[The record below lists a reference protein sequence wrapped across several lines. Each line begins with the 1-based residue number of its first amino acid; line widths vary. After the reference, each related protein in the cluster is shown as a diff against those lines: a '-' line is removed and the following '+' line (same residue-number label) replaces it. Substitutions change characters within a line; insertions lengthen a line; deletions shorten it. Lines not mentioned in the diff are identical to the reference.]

1 MAIKCIELI
10 MMKKNNMKF
19 FNNIILSLFLFFG
32 SVNVL
37 LAQESFILNYE
48 DVDIKKVTQDIAQF
62 SKKTIILDPRV
73 KGRITIYSN
82 ANLDRRQVW
91 DVYLRTIQVNGF
103 SAISENGFV
112 RIVPEN
118 EATRDENTASVSS
131 SGDYQTLVIPL
142 INRSTEEVLPMIK
155 PITGRQS
162 HLSSIPSINS
172 ILIVDRSSNVQRIN
186 DLIKDLDKNNAA
198 KISIIKLNNLSS
210 IEAVRI
216 LDKLKAQ
223 NNPTINK
230 FIAIPFNPSNSVIVS
245 ANEYVTNN
253 INETLKSLDEDVK
266 TDDSI
271 DVVYL
276 KYAKSA
282 DIAAILNSVS
292 SGFIPDN
299 DGAKTVITHHEK
311 TNSLI
316 ISSAEANLA
325 TIRNIISQLD
335 IRRAQVLV
343 EAIIVELSE
352 TAASSLGVETV
363 FNGTDKDS
371 VPIGVTRFGGSG
383 PDLLTIIGSSAD
395 ETDVNLSTT
404 ASASLLNTQG
414 LIAGFGDLTP
424 GKDNFVGIINAIS
437 QDSNSNILATPSLMA
452 MDNELA
458 TSIIGQEIPITTG
471 ESLGTNNANPFR
483 TTSRQEVGIKLEVTP
498 QINEGSSVVMQIKI
512 EVSGVAGVPM
522 SGIDIITNKRAIET
536 TALVDNNQIIVLGGL
551 VDEDKQDTVSK
562 VPLLGSVPILGRLFQ
577 SSSSTT
583 VKKNLM
589 VFLRPTII
597 TDSESAMSAS
607 SDKYNYIK
615 ARQMLTGESQ
625 QLIDLTNPKD

>member
-1 MAIKCIELI
+1 M
-10 MMKKNNMKF
+10 
-19 FNNIILSLFLFFG
+19 G
-32 SVNVL
+32 SVNNVL
-37 LAQESFILNYE
+37 SEESFILNYE

-82 ANLDRRQVW
+82 ANLNREQVW

-112 RIVPEN
+112 RVVPEN
-118 EATRDENTASVSS
+118 EATRDNNISTISS
-131 SGDYQTLVIPL
+131 SGDYQTSVIPL
-142 INRSTEEVLPMIK
+142 INRSIEEVLPMIK

-172 ILIVDRSSNVQRIN
+172 ILIVDRVSNVERIIK
-186 DLIKDLDKNNAA
+186 LISDLDKNNTA
-198 KISIIKLNNLSS
+198 KISITKLTNLSS

-230 FIAIPFNPSNSVIVS
+230 FVAIPFSLSNSIIIS
-245 ANEYVTNN
+245 ANDYVTAN
-253 INETLKSLDEDVK
+253 INQTLKSLDRDVK
-266 TDDSI
+266 SDDSI

-276 KYAKSA
+276 KYAKSS

-292 SGFIPDN
+292 SGFIPDA

-325 TIRNIISQLD
+325 TIRNVISQLD

-352 TAASSLGVETV
+352 TAADSLGIETI

-371 VPIGVTRFGGSG
+371 VPIGITRFGGSG
-383 PDLLTIIGSSAD
+383 PDLLSIVGSVAD
-395 ETDVNLSTT
+395 ETDVNMSTNV
-404 ASASLLNTQG
+404 SASLLNTQG

-424 GKDNFVGIINAIS
+424 GSDNFVGIINAIA
-437 QDSNSNILATPSLMA
+437 QDSNSNILSTPSLLA

-498 QINEGSSVVMQIKI
+498 QINEGSSVVLQIKI

-551 VDEDKQDTVSK
+551 VDEDTQDSVSK
-562 VPLLGSVPILGRLFQ
+562 VPLLGSVPILGKLFQ

-597 TDSESAMSAS
+597 TDPESAISAS

-615 ARQMLTGESQ
+615 ARQILTGESQ
-625 QLIDLTNPKD
+625 QLIDLTSPEN

>member
-1 MAIKCIELI
+1 MQT
-10 MMKKNNMKF
+10 
-19 FNNIILSLFLFFG
+19 FNKILLVLMFSFG
-32 SVNVL
+32 SIHSL
-37 LAQESFILNYE
+37 YSQDSFILNYE

-62 SKKTIILDPRV
+62 SKKTIILDQRV
-73 KGRITIYSN
+73 KGTITIYSN
-82 ANLDRRQVW
+82 ANLNRTQVW

-103 SAISENGFV
+103 SAIVEDSFV
-112 RIVPEN
+112 RVVPEN
-118 EATRDENTASVSS
+118 DATRDKNASSES
-131 SGDYQTLVIPL
+131 SGDYQTVVLPL
-142 INRSTEEVLPMIK
+142 FNRSTEEILPMIK

-162 HLSSIPSINS
+162 HLSSIPSVNS
-172 ILIVDRSSNVQRIN
+172 ILLVDRVSNVERISN
-186 DLIKDLDKNNAA
+186 LIKDLDKNNTA
-198 KISIIKLNNLSS
+198 KISILKLDNLSS

-230 FIAIPFNPSNSVIVS
+230 FIAIPFSPSNSVIVS
-245 ANEYVTNN
+245 ANEFVTAN
-253 INETLKSLDEDVK
+253 IKDTLKSLDGDVK
-266 TDDSI
+266 SDDSI
-271 DVVYL
+271 DVIYL

-282 DIAAILNSVS
+282 DIASILNTISG
-292 SGFIPDN
+292 GFIPDA
-299 DGAKTVITHHEK
+299 DGIKTVITHHEK

-316 ISSAEANLA
+316 VSSAEANLS

-352 TAASSLGVETV
+352 TAAKNLGIETI

-371 VPIGVTRFGGSG
+371 VPIGITRFGGSG
-383 PDLLTIIGSSAD
+383 PDLLSIVGSAAD
-395 ETDVNLSTT
+395 STDVTLSTT

-414 LIAGFGDLTP
+414 LIAAFGDLTP

-437 QDSNSNILATPSLMA
+437 QDSNSNILSTPSIMA

-498 QINEGSSVVMQIKI
+498 QINEGSSVVLQIKI

-522 SGIDIITNKRAIET
+522 SGIDIITNKRAFET

-551 VDEDKQDTVSK
+551 VDEDTQDSISK
-562 VPLLGSVPILGRLFQ
+562 VPFLGSLPLLGKLFQ
-577 SSSSTT
+577 TSSSTT

-597 TDSESAMSAS
+597 TDSNSANATSNE
-607 SDKYNYIK
+607 KYNYIK
-615 ARQMLTGESQ
+615 ARQMLSGESTK
-625 QLIDLTNPKD
+625 LIDLTETQD

>member
-1 MAIKCIELI
+1 
-10 MMKKNNMKF
+10 
-19 FNNIILSLFLFFG
+19 
-32 SVNVL
+32 
-37 LAQESFILNYE
+37 
-48 DVDIKKVTQDIAQF
+48 
-62 SKKTIILDPRV
+62 
-73 KGRITIYSN
+73 
-82 ANLDRRQVW
+82 
-91 DVYLRTIQVNGF
+91 
-103 SAISENGFV
+103 
-112 RIVPEN
+112 
-118 EATRDENTASVSS
+118 
-131 SGDYQTLVIPL
+131 
-142 INRSTEEVLPMIK
+142 MIK

-172 ILIVDRSSNVQRIN
+172 ILIVDRVSNVERIN
-186 DLIKDLDKNNAA
+186 KLISDLDKNNTA
-198 KISIIKLNNLSS
+198 KISITKLSNLSS

-230 FIAIPFNPSNSVIVS
+230 FVAIPFSPSNSIIIS
-245 ANEYVTNN
+245 ANDFVTAN
-253 INETLKSLDEDVK
+253 INQTLKSLDRDIK
-266 TDDSI
+266 SDDSI

-276 KYAKSA
+276 KYAKSG

-292 SGFIPDN
+292 SGFIPDA

-316 ISSAEANLA
+316 ISSAESNLA
-325 TIRNIISQLD
+325 TIRNVISQLD

-352 TAASSLGVETV
+352 TAADTLGIETI

-371 VPIGVTRFGGSG
+371 VPIGITRFGGSG
-383 PDLLTIIGSSAD
+383 PDLLSIVASVAD
-395 ETDVNLSTT
+395 ETDVSMSTN
-404 ASASLLNTQG
+404 ASASLFNTQG
-414 LIAGFGDLTP
+414 LIAGFGDMTP
-424 GKDNFVGIINAIS
+424 GSDNFVGIINAIA
-437 QDSNSNILATPSLMA
+437 QDSNSNILSTPSLLA

-498 QINEGSSVVMQIKI
+498 QINEGSSVVLQIKI

-551 VDEDKQDTVSK
+551 VDEDTQDSVSK
-562 VPLLGSVPILGRLFQ
+562 VPLLGSVPILGKLFQ

-597 TDSESAMSAS
+597 TDSESAISTS

-615 ARQMLTGESQ
+615 ARQMLTDESQ
-625 QLIDLTNPKD
+625 KLIDLTTPKN

>member
-1 MAIKCIELI
+1 
-10 MMKKNNMKF
+10 MKF
-19 FNNIILSLFLFFG
+19 FKNIILSLFLFFG

-37 LAQESFILNYE
+37 LTQESFILNYE

-198 KISIIKLNNLSS
+198 KISIIKLKNLSS

-383 PDLLTIIGSSAD
+383 PDLLAIIGSSAD

-597 TDSESAMSAS
+597 TDAESAMSAS

-625 QLIDLTNPKD
+625 QVIDLTNPKD

>member
-1 MAIKCIELI
+1 MVIKCIKSI
-10 MMKKNNMKF
+10 KMKKNNMKF
-19 FNNIILSLFLFFG
+19 FKNIILSLFLFFG
-32 SVNVL
+32 SINAL
-37 LAQESFILNYE
+37 LTQESFILNYE

-118 EATRDENTASVSS
+118 EATRDENTVSSSS

-172 ILIVDRSSNVQRIN
+172 ILIVDRFSNVQRIN

-597 TDSESAMSAS
+597 TDSESAMSTS

-625 QLIDLTNPKD
+625 QPIDLTNPKD